1 MKNKFWSFAVLTAIL
16 LLSPSAGIAQDTAVH
31 LDEDSFKIRP
41 FRIGVKI
48 GFPNLIGGN
57 LEYVTPLLGKK
68 LASNAD
74 YSMLKSD
81 WLLTSEDMEEDS
93 QDEINYTYLDLGLN
107 YYFFKPG
114 KGLYAGISYSTIKAE
129 STVENMESV
138 KYIEEKHNSFNV
150 KLGAKLGGLFYFRP
164 EVGYSFDPLP
174 KKYDVLTIYN
184 DGTQEIRTDDWSEL
198 EGPADLLF
206 QGLMANVGFGFAF

>member
-1 MKNKFWSFAVLTAIL
+1 MLTAIL
-16 LLSPSAGIAQDTAVH
+16 LLSPTAGIAQDTAVH
-31 LDEDSFKIRP
+31 LDEEDSFKIRP

-57 LEYVTPLLGKK
+57 LEYVTPLLGEK
-68 LASNAD
+68 LALNAD